1 MRWCAI
7 PAEARLSRGPRRCSA
22 RARWLSLMLALGP
35 VIAIAADPPA
45 PALTVPLASMACDSG
60 PYAVVLPRHYPT
72 LHGIGRHQFRD
83 LSVRP
88 DGTGTLTHRRIDY
101 TGLSLELQRRSADPD
116 RYRLLALEVNSRRWN
131 VGPLSVGRSPWRSID
146 EPALAGRNQDG
157 HLELVGPKDSV
168 RLVLRGGRVDSASYR
183 CPPP

>member
-1 MRWCAI
+1 
-7 PAEARLSRGPRRCSA
+7 
-22 RARWLSLMLALGP
+22 MLALAP
-35 VIAIAADPPA
+35 FAAIAAGPSA
-45 PALTVPLASMACDSG
+45 PALKVPLASMACDSG
-60 PYAVVLPRHYPT
+60 PYAVVLPRHYPS
-72 LHGIGRHQFRD
+72 LHVIGRHQWRD

-101 TGLSLELQRRSADPD
+101 TGLSLELQLRSATPD
-116 RYRLLALEVNSRRWN
+116 RYRLLALDVNSRRWEL
-131 VGPLSVGRSPWRSID
+131 GPLSVGRNPWRSID

-157 HLELVGPKDSV
+157 VLELVGPKDSV